1 MKFKGIGRS
10 ALVAAAVGVLFT
22 ITPVNL
28 VGAAEWKPSGPIT
41 VLIGFSAGGGTD
53 TQARLIAAELEKR
66 KGWKII
72 PQNMPGKAGGIMARK
87 LKNMPADGLSIGM
100 AVTESFGYAMLASK
114 KAGYTAKDMTYIA
127 TTTGSQMGIV
137 AKTGKGWK
145 TLKDVISEAKKG
157 KVFKFAGMS
166 PKHADINYL
175 IEQKYGVK
183 FNTVILRGGKKV
195 MNAITA
201 GDVDLGYGAG
211 IQAKAVRAGQMV
223 NLASGLGKRLKVS
236 PDAPT
241 LMEFGIPYD
250 LGAKFIF
257 VGPAGMPANVR
268 KTLADAIG
276 GVINDPST
284 KASKFVSAR
293 YGGPEVITGKKL
305 DKFIQANIEDSKKLM
320 KVWK

>member
-1 MKFKGIGRS
+1 MKFKAIGS
-10 ALVAAAVGVLFT
+10 SGLVAAAVGVLFAT
-22 ITPVNL
+22 VPVNL
-28 VGAAEWKPSGPIT
+28 VNAAEWKPSGPIT

-145 TLKDVISEAKKG
+145 TLKDVISAARKG

-211 IQAKAVRAGQMV
+211 IQAKAVKAGQMV
-223 NLASGLGKRLKVS
+223 NLASGLGKRLKIS

-241 LMEFGIPYD
+241 LMEMGIPYD

-293 YGGPEVITGKKL
+293 YGGPDVITGNKL

-320 KVWK
+320 KVMK

>member
-1 MKFKGIGRS
+1 MKFKAIERS
-10 ALVAAAVGVLFT
+10 GLVAAAVGVLFAT
-22 ITPVNL
+22 APVNL
-28 VGAAEWKPSGPIT
+28 VNAAEWKPSGPIT

-53 TQARLIAAELEKR
+53 TQARLIAAELEKQ

-127 TTTGSQMGIV
+127 TTTGSEMGIV

-211 IQAKAVRAGQMV
+211 IQAKAVRAVQMV
-223 NLASGLGKRLKVS
+223 NLAAGLGKRLKVS
-236 PDAPT
+236 PYAPT
-241 LMEFGIPYD
+241 LMEMGIPYD

-305 DKFIQANIEDSKKLM
+305 DKFIQVNIEDSKKLM

>member
-1 MKFKGIGRS
+1 MKFKAIGRS
-10 ALVAAAVGVLFT
+10 GLVAAAVGVLFT

-241 LMEFGIPYD
+241 LMEMGIPYD